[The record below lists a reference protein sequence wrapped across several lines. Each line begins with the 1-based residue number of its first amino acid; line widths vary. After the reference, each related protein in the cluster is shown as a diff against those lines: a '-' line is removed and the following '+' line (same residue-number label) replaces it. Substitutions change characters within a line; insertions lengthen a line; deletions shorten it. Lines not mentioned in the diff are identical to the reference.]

1 MTGTTRVPARGLELQ
16 AAGVTPAVVDVFDAA
31 ALLDAVLA
39 ARPDVIVHQLTDLP
53 RGLPPERMAEAIE
66 RNARIRREGTANLVQ
81 AAVHARVA
89 RIVAQSIAW
98 AYAASPAPV
107 TEDSPLDAA
116 ATGLRSV
123 TVGGVVALE
132 RLVTSTPEIAGL
144 VLRYGRLYGPG
155 TGADAPGE
163 APTVHVDAAASAAV
177 QALTRWAAGAYNV
190 VDDGSPIS
198 NLKARRELAWDPAF
212 RR

>member
-31 ALLDAVLA
+31 ALRDAGLA

-53 RGLPPERMAEAIE
+53 RGLPPER
-66 RNARIRREGTANLVQ
+66 
-81 AAVHARVA
+81 
-89 RIVAQSIAW
+89 
-98 AYAASPAPV
+98 
-107 TEDSPLDAA
+107 
-116 ATGLRSV
+116 
-123 TVGGVVALE
+123 
-132 RLVTSTPEIAGL
+132 LVTSTPESAGL

-163 APTVHVDAAASAAV
+163 APTVHVDSAAV
-177 QALTRWAAGAYNV
+177 LALARGGAGAYNV

-198 NLKARRELAWDPAF
+198 NLKTRRELAWDPAF
-212 RR
+212 RL

>member
-1 MTGTTRVPARGLELQ
+1 MTGTTRVPARGLELK
-16 AAGVTPAVVDVFDAA
+16 AAAVTPAVVDVFDAA
-31 ALLDAVLA
+31 ALRDAVLA

-107 TEDSPLDAA
+107 TENAPLDAA

-132 RLVTSTPEIAGL
+132 RLVTSTPESAGL

-155 TGADAPGE
+155 TGTDAPGE
-163 APTVHVDAAASAAV
+163 APTVHVDAAAV
-177 QALTRWAAGAYNV
+177 QALTRGAAGAYNV

-212 RR
+212 RL